1 MENKKR
7 TDMEE
12 CVINYK
18 GNYYLK
24 TDIGYKKIIL
34 TTDQDLIND
43 GVQAIDDEFLEWFV
57 KNPSCES
64 VEVKQELGFCINC
77 EWNYDS
83 CPNAKECLKGK
94 YKIIIPQEEPKKTLV
109 TAMQPTSLSGDLI
122 VGEITSGIEPINKT
136 KQETLEE
143 AADRLVYDSTEEN
156 KGFPQ
161 IKAFILG
168 AKWQAKRMYSEDYIV
183 DLIQFLSMNQDFNSY
198 SSVSKETAKRF
209 FEQFKKK

>member
-1 MENKKR
+1 
-7 TDMEE
+7 MEE